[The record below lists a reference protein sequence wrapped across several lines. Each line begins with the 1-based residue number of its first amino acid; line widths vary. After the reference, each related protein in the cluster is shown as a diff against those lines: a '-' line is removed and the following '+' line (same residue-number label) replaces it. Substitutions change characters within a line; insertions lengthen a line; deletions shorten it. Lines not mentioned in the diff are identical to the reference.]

1 MNIANDTIGNLRGTH
16 YSSVVIL
23 AVIKSLVSHGEM
35 QHAEMPFPVLVQ
47 NSRLGSELP
56 SFTTVGRQRVVGARV
71 SPRQPSPT
79 APSCRQM

>member
-23 AVIKSLVSHGEM
+23 AVIESLVSHGEM

-47 NSRLGSELP
+47 NSRLGSE
-56 SFTTVGRQRVVGARV
+56 
-71 SPRQPSPT
+71 
-79 APSCRQM
+79 